1 MALQEECEKQ
11 GNFLFKYRGILPLIL
26 LGTSLAVF
34 IHAQYY
40 DTAREN
46 IISFNSLLLSGLAVS
61 FAGFIIRIITVGYSA
76 SHTSGRNTD
85 RQVADE
91 LNTTGIYSIVR
102 HPLYLGNFLMWL
114 GPAIVIQKIWFIIA
128 FILAFW
134 VYYERIMFAEE
145 QFLRRKFGEFY
156 LKWAD
161 KTPAFI
167 ISLKNYTPAITRF
180 SWKKVLRKE
189 KNGFV
194 AVFIVF
200 YVFNSI
206 REYILHQVP
215 DTSSWLLY
223 VLIFSI
229 IFYII
234 IKSTLKFTSFFA
246 SDW

>member
-40 DTAREN
+40 DTARGN
-46 IISFNSLLLSGLAVS
+46 IISFNNLLLSGLAVS

-76 SHTSGRNTD
+76 SFTSGRNTD

-156 LKWAD
+156 LKWAE

-223 VLIFSI
+223 ALVFSI

-234 IKSTLKFTSFFA
+234 IKSTLKFTSFFD